1 MLKGRKIFI
10 AVAICAVVAGG
21 TGAGVALSHYF
32 SPDSNS
38 SVVSNE
44 NKNNAESTAAT
55 TSVDNNSENKENKT
69 TNATA
74 SSESKAGSTAKKTTP
89 AKKSTGV
96 KSASSAKSNKA
107 SSSVSQSKTP
117 VTKSTGLR
125 QKYLNE
131 LASVSKDEEQIYYD
145 LKHPKEGEPL
155 TEGNVYSLWDNELNK
170 IYGIVKKNIS
180 KKEFAQLEKSEMSW
194 IKEKDKINDINGLA
208 KATKERCY
216 YIVNNYMPK

>member
-1 MLKGRKIFI
+1 MLKSKKIII
-10 AVAICAVVAGG
+10 AVAICAVVVGG

-32 SPDSNS
+32 GPDSNS

-44 NKNNAESTAAT
+44 NKNTAESTAAT

-69 TNATA
+69 TNAVA

-89 AKKSTGV
+89 AKKSSGV
-96 KSASSAKSNKA
+96 KSTSSASKSKA
-107 SSSVSQSKTP
+107 Q

-145 LKHPKEGEPL
+145 LKHPKENEPL
-155 TEGNVYSLWDNELNK
+155 TEGNPYSLCDDELNK
-170 IYGIVKKNIS
+170 VYGVVKKNIS
-180 KKEFAQLEKSEMSW
+180 KKEFAVLEKSEMDW
-194 IKEKDKINDINGLA
+194 IKEKDKINDINDLA
-208 KATKERCY
+208 KASKERCY

>member
-1 MLKGRKIFI
+1 MLKGKKIFI
-10 AVAICAVVAGG
+10 AVAICAVVVGG
-21 TGAGVALSHYF
+21 TVAGIALSNHF
-32 SPDSNS
+32 SAGSTS
-38 SVVSNE
+38 AAASNE
-44 NKNNAESTAAT
+44 NKNNIST
-55 TSVDNNSENKENKT
+55 TSVDNNSENKDTKT
-69 TNATA
+69 NDTVI
-74 SSESKAGSTAKKTTP
+74 SSESKNDSNDKNITP
-89 AKKSTGV
+89 VKKSNDS
-96 KSASSAKSNKA
+96 KSASSAKSSKVEA
-107 SSSVSQSKTP
+107 SGTNSKTSVS
-117 VTKSTGLR
+117 KSTGLR

-131 LASVSKDEEQIYYD
+131 LASVSKDEEHIYYD

-194 IKEKDKINDINGLA
+194 IKEKDKIKDINGLA